1 MEEASR
7 TLSRVPILEA
17 VFSGDFHVHAVTSD
31 IGSAEITS
39 MKGQGLRGSTALCLL
54 VVSLATVVPA
64 ALIRQTC
71 VVGRLVSALAILFSA
86 LFLPGKTKVPLSFRL
101 F

>member
-1 MEEASR
+1 MEEASS
-7 TLSRVPILEA
+7 TLSRVHILES
-17 VFSGDFHVHAVTSD
+17 VFGDFHVHAVTSD

-54 VVSLATVVPA
+54 VVSLAAVVPA
-64 ALIRQTC
+64 ALIRPMC
-71 VVGRLVSALAILFSA
+71 VVGRLVSALTILFSA